1 MREHRISSGWFK
13 SILAVSYRVTEVM
26 GFFYLRKYKN
36 ILESFISPFLQ
47 SGVLLSSLLAEVWV
61 PLEAVNDS
69 LRASSESPEELSVCT
84 HQESSAPACT
94 HPSCWVSF
102 TNISWGCS
110 LSSPLSRNKS
120 FLRAAAWAATGEME
134 LRLFPLW
141 GCVLSGWAPCTQD
154 LSWAELSWASCGC
167 CPWQEAAIAL
177 GLLLGPDPK
186 NSP

>member
-1 MREHRISSGWFK
+1 
-13 SILAVSYRVTEVM
+13 M

-120 FLRAAAWAATGEME
+120 FLRAAAWGVTGEME

-154 LSWAELSWASCGC
+154 LSWAELGQLWVLPLARGSDCSG
-167 CPWQEAAIAL
+167 PPL
-177 GLLLGPDPK
+177 GSTSQKQPLEITFGQWFGV
-186 NSP
+186 